1 MKKQAGRQ
9 LAALA
14 LAAGALCGGMAQAQ
28 QTSGAAAGS
37 GVTLYG
43 IVDVGVTSIDGYG
56 DKTRRFVSSGT
67 QLGSRLGLRG
77 DEDLGGGFRALF
89 TLEHQLYADTGSQN
103 QQTPISGL
111 AIPARALVG
120 VPNTIRSQLEPSLGA
135 ALASSLNNKFWHRQA
150 WVGLVTPAGAVL
162 AGRQYSPVFATFGRF
177 DPHQAG
183 NIGNAFATL
192 TVPTG
197 LEVRIDNSL
206 QYVAEKNGWRFNAMV
221 GAGEGEVGPGRFWGL
236 SAGYAVGN
244 FDVGIAHQR
253 RKTSEDLDSLENTI
267 VGASYATGPW
277 KVTGVVV
284 SAKDKHPILGAQLRA
299 QLNANTSIPAALKPA
314 FLAYGSQIA
323 SNLGFDGHL
332 AYAGVHYLINPSN
345 KIVASYGAYSDSVDA
360 REAAI
365 AGLALEHI
373 LSKRTSIWVSASYV
387 DNKTGQQV
395 LPYSQGLLYG
405 FTDKPGKDASAWSL
419 NLVHRF

>member
-1 MKKQAGRQ
+1 MTQNNKAI
-9 LAALA
+9 LA
-14 LAAGALCGGMAQAQ
+14 LAASLLCGGAAA
-28 QTSGAAAGS
+28 QTSAES
-37 GVTLYG
+37 SVQLYG
-43 IVDVGVTSIDGYG
+43 IIDVGVTAIDGYG

-77 DEDLGGGFRALF
+77 NEDLGGGWRAMF

-103 QQTPISGL
+103 QQTPISGF

-120 VPNTIRSQLEPSLGA
+120 VPNTIRSQLEPALGA
-135 ALASSLNNKFWHRQA
+135 SLAASLNNRFWHRQA
-150 WVGLVTPAGAVL
+150 WAGIVTPVGAVL
-162 AGRQYSPVFATFGRF
+162 AGRQYSPAFATYGRF

-183 NIGNAFATL
+183 NIGNALATL
-192 TVPTG
+192 SVPTG

-206 QYVAEKNGWRFNAMV
+206 QYVAEMNGFRFNAML

-236 SAGYAVGN
+236 SAGYASGGFDIGVG
-244 FDVGIAHQR
+244 HQR
-253 RKTSEDLDSLENTI
+253 RKTSEGLDSLENTI
-267 VGASYATGPW
+267 IGASYSTGPW
-277 KVTGVVV
+277 KVTGLVV

-299 QLNANTSIPAALKPA
+299 QLNANTAIPAALKPA
-314 FLAYGSQIA
+314 FLAYGTQIA

-332 AYAGVHYLINPSN
+332 AYGGVHYLVNERN
-345 KIVASYGAYSDSVDA
+345 RVVVSYGAYSDSVAA

-365 AGLALEHI
+365 GGVALEHMF
-373 LSKRTSIWVSASYV
+373 SKRTSVWLSASYV
-387 DNKTGQQV
+387 DNKSGQQV

-405 FTDKPGKDASAWSL
+405 FTDKPGKDASAYSL

>member
-1 MKKQAGRQ
+1 MKQQ
-9 LAALA
+9 TTTQFSTLA
-14 LAAGALCGGMAQAQ
+14 LAAALLCGGAQAQ
-28 QTSGAAAGS
+28 SNTESSLAVY
-37 GVTLYG
+37 GVL
-43 IVDVGVTSIDGYG
+43 DVGVTAIDGYG
-56 DKTRRFVSSGT
+56 DKTRHFVSSGS

-77 DEDLGGGFRALF
+77 TEELGRGWRAIF

-103 QQTPISGL
+103 QQSPISGS

-120 VPNTIRSQLEPSLGA
+120 VPNTIRTQLEPALGA
-135 ALASSLNNKFWHRQA
+135 SLAASLNNKFWHRQA
-150 WVGLVTPAGAVL
+150 WVGLVTPIGAVV

-206 QYVAEKNGWRFNAMV
+206 QYVAEKNGFRFNAML
-221 GAGEGEVGPGRFWGL
+221 GAGEGEVGPGRLWGV
-236 SAGYAVGN
+236 SAGYAKDGL
-244 FDVGIAHQR
+244 DVGVGHQR
-253 RKTSEDLDSLENTI
+253 RKTSEGLDSLENTI
-267 VGASYATGPW
+267 VGASYTTGPW
-277 KVTGVVV
+277 KFTGLVI

-299 QLNANTSIPAALKPA
+299 QLNASTSIPDELKPS
-314 FLAYGSQIA
+314 FLAYGTQIA
-323 SNLGFDGHL
+323 NNLGFDGHL
-332 AYAGVHYLINPSN
+332 VYGGVHYLITERNRL
-345 KIVASYGAYSDSVDA
+345 VVSYGAYSDSVAD

-365 AGLALEHI
+365 GGVALEHL
-373 LSKRTSIWVSASYV
+373 LSKRTSIWISASYV
-387 DNKTGQQV
+387 DNKTGQQI

-405 FTDKPGKDASAWSL
+405 FTDKPGQDSSAYSV

>member
-1 MKKQAGRQ
+1 MTKTTTNFSTQ
-9 LAALA
+9 ALA
-14 LAAGALCGGMAQAQ
+14 FALLCGGAQAQ
-28 QTSGAAAGS
+28 SSATESSLAI
-37 GVTLYG
+37 YG
-43 IVDVGVTSIDGYG
+43 ILDVGVTAIDGYG
-56 DKTRRFVSSGT
+56 DKTRHFVSSGS
-67 QLGSRLGLRG
+67 QLGSRLGIRG
-77 DEDLGGGFRALF
+77 SEDLGGGWRAMF

-103 QQTPISGL
+103 QQSPISGF

-120 VPNTIRSQLEPSLGA
+120 VPNTVRSQLEPALGA
-135 ALASSLNNKFWHRQA
+135 SLAASLNNKFWHRQA
-150 WVGLVTPAGAVL
+150 WVGLVTPVGAVV

-206 QYVAEKNGWRFNAMV
+206 QYVAELDGWRFNAML
-221 GAGEGEVGPGRFWGL
+221 GAGEGDIGPGRFWGV
-236 SAGYAVGN
+236 SAGYAKGGL
-244 FDVGIAHQR
+244 DVGVAHQR
-253 RKTSEDLDSLENTI
+253 RKTSEGLASLENTI
-267 VGASYATGPW
+267 LGASYTSGAWKFTGL
-277 KVTGVVV
+277 VV

-299 QLNANTSIPAALKPA
+299 QLNANTSIPAALKPS

-323 SNLGFDGHL
+323 ANLGFDGHL
-332 AYAGVHYLINPSN
+332 AYGGVHYMITERNRL
-345 KIVASYGAYSDSVDA
+345 VVSYGAYSDSVAD

-365 AGLALEHI
+365 GGIALEHL

-405 FTDKPGKDASAWSL
+405 FTDKPGQDSSAYSV

>member
-1 MKKQAGRQ
+1 MTQNNKAILV
-9 LAALA
+9 LAAILCC
-14 LAAGALCGGMAQAQ
+14 AGTTAQAQ
-28 QTSGAAAGS
+28 QGAES
-37 GVTLYG
+37 GVQLYG
-43 IVDVGVTSIDGYG
+43 IIDVGVTAIDGYG

-77 DEDLGGGFRALF
+77 NEDLGGGWRAMF

-103 QQTPISGL
+103 QQTPISGF

-120 VPNTIRSQLEPSLGA
+120 VPNTIRAQLEPALGA
-135 ALASSLNNKFWHRQA
+135 SLAASLNNRFWHRQA
-150 WVGLVTPAGAVL
+150 WAGVVTPVGAVL
-162 AGRQYSPVFATFGRF
+162 AGRQYSPAFSTYGRF

-183 NIGNAFATL
+183 NIGNALATL
-192 TVPTG
+192 SVPTG

-206 QYVAEKNGWRFNAMV
+206 QYVAEMNGFRFNAML
-221 GAGEGEVGPGRFWGL
+221 GAGEGDVGPGRFWGL
-236 SAGYAVGN
+236 SAGYASGA
-244 FDVGIAHQR
+244 FDIGVAHQR
-253 RKTSEDLDSLENTI
+253 RKTSEGLNSLENTI

-277 KVTGVVV
+277 KVTGLVV

-299 QLNANTSIPAALKPA
+299 QLNANTAIPAALKPA
-314 FLAYGSQIA
+314 FLAYGTQIA

-332 AYAGVHYLINPSN
+332 AYGGVHYLVNERN
-345 KIVASYGAYSDSVDA
+345 RVIVSYGAYSDSVA
-360 REAAI
+360 VREAAI
-365 AGLALEHI
+365 GGVALEH
-373 LSKRTSIWVSASYV
+373 LFSKRTSVWLSASYV

-405 FTDKPGKDASAWSL
+405 FTDKPGKDASAYSL

>member
-1 MKKQAGRQ
+1 MTQNNKAI
-9 LAALA
+9 LA
-14 LAAGALCGGMAQAQ
+14 LAAMLSCGAAQAQ
-28 QTSGAAAGS
+28 QSAES
-37 GVTLYG
+37 GVHLYG
-43 IVDVGVTSIDGYG
+43 IIDVGVTAIDGYG

-77 DEDLGGGFRALF
+77 NEDLGGGWRAMF

-103 QQTPISGL
+103 QQTPISGF

-120 VPNTIRSQLEPSLGA
+120 VPNTIRSQLEPALGA
-135 ALASSLNNKFWHRQA
+135 SLAASLNNRFWHRQA
-150 WVGLVTPAGAVL
+150 WAGVVTPVGAVL
-162 AGRQYSPVFATFGRF
+162 AGRQYSPAFATYGRF

-183 NIGNAFATL
+183 NIGNALATL
-192 TVPTG
+192 SVPTG

-206 QYVAEKNGWRFNAMV
+206 QYVAEMNGFRFNAML
-221 GAGEGEVGPGRFWGL
+221 GAGEGEVGPGRFWGV
-236 SAGYAVGN
+236 SAGYATGGFDIGVG
-244 FDVGIAHQR
+244 HQR
-253 RKTSEDLDSLENTI
+253 RKTSEGLNSLENTI
-267 VGASYATGPW
+267 VGASYSTGPW

-299 QLNANTSIPAALKPA
+299 QLNANTAIPAALKPA
-314 FLAYGSQIA
+314 FLAYGTQIA

-332 AYAGVHYLINPSN
+332 AYGGVHYLVNERN
-345 KIVASYGAYSDSVDA
+345 RVIVSYGAYNDSVAA

-365 AGLALEHI
+365 GGVALEHMF
-373 LSKRTSIWVSASYV
+373 SKRTSVWLSASYV

-405 FTDKPGKDASAWSL
+405 FTDKPGKDASAYSL

>member
-1 MKKQAGRQ
+1 MKKQTTTS
-9 LAALA
+9 LCALA
-14 LAAGALCGGMAQAQ
+14 LAAALACGGAHAQ
-28 QTSGAAAGS
+28 QSGSSSADN

-43 IVDVGVTSIDGYG
+43 ILDVGVTAIDGYG

-77 DEDLGGGFRALF
+77 SEDLGDGWRAIF

-103 QQTPISGL
+103 QQSPISGN

-120 VPNTIRSQLEPSLGA
+120 VPNTVRSQLEPALGA
-135 ALASSLNNKFWHRQA
+135 SLAASLNNKFWHRQS
-150 WVGLVTPAGAVL
+150 WVGLVTPAGAVI
-162 AGRQYSPVFATFGRF
+162 AGRQYSPTFATFGRF

-206 QYVAEKNGWRFNAMV
+206 QYVAEMNGFRFNAMMA
-221 GAGEGEVGPGRFWGL
+221 AGEGEVGPGRFWGVG
-236 SAGYAVGN
+236 AGYATGG
-244 FDVGIAHQR
+244 FDVGVAHQR
-253 RKTSEDLDSLENTI
+253 RKTSEGLDSLENTI
-267 VGASYATGPW
+267 VGASYTSGPW
-277 KVTGVVV
+277 KVTGLVV

-299 QLNANTSIPAALKPA
+299 QLNANTAIPAALKPT
-314 FLAYGSQIA
+314 FLSYGTQIA
-323 SNLGFDGHL
+323 NNLGFDGHL
-332 AYAGVHYLINPSN
+332 AYGGVHYLITERNRL
-345 KIVASYGAYSDSVDA
+345 VVSYGAYSDSVAA

-365 AGLALEHI
+365 GGIALEHL

-405 FTDKPGKDASAWSL
+405 FTDKPGQDSSAYSV

>member
-1 MKKQAGRQ
+1 MTQNNKAI
-9 LAALA
+9 LA
-14 LAAGALCGGMAQAQ
+14 LAAALSCG
-28 QTSGAAAGS
+28 GAAAQPSAEGS
-37 GVTLYG
+37 SVQLYG
-43 IVDVGVTSIDGYG
+43 IIDVGVTAIDGYG
-56 DKTRRFVSSGT
+56 DKTRRFISSGT

-77 DEDLGGGFRALF
+77 NEDLGGGWRAMF

-103 QQTPISGL
+103 QQTPISGF

-120 VPNTIRSQLEPSLGA
+120 VPNTIRSQLEPALGA
-135 ALASSLNNKFWHRQA
+135 SLAASLNNRFWHRQA
-150 WVGLVTPAGAVL
+150 WAGVVTPAGAVL
-162 AGRQYSPVFATFGRF
+162 AGRQYSPAFATYGRF

-183 NIGNAFATL
+183 NIGNALATL
-192 TVPTG
+192 SVPTG

-206 QYVAEKNGWRFNAMV
+206 QYVAEMNGFRFNAML

-236 SAGYAVGN
+236 SAGYATGGL
-244 FDVGIAHQR
+244 DVGIAHQR
-253 RKTSEDLDSLENTI
+253 RKTSEGLDSLENTI

-299 QLNANTSIPAALKPA
+299 QLNANTAIPAALKPA
-314 FLAYGSQIA
+314 FLAYGTQIA

-332 AYAGVHYLINPSN
+332 AYGGVHYLVNERN
-345 KIVASYGAYSDSVDA
+345 RVIVSYGAYNDSVAA

-365 AGLALEHI
+365 AGVALEH
-373 LSKRTSIWVSASYV
+373 LFSKRTSVWLSASYV
-387 DNKTGQQV
+387 DNKSGQQV

-405 FTDKPGKDASAWSL
+405 FTDKPGKDASAYSL

>member
-1 MKKQAGRQ
+1 MTQNNKAI
-9 LAALA
+9 LA
-14 LAAGALCGGMAQAQ
+14 LAASLLCGG
-28 QTSGAAAGS
+28 AAAQPS
-37 GVTLYG
+37 AESSVQLYG
-43 IVDVGVTSIDGYG
+43 IIDVGVTAIDGYG

-77 DEDLGGGFRALF
+77 NEDLGGGWRAMF

-103 QQTPISGL
+103 QQTPISGF

-120 VPNTIRSQLEPSLGA
+120 VPNTIRAQLEPALGA
-135 ALASSLNNKFWHRQA
+135 SLAASLNNRFWHRQA
-150 WVGLVTPAGAVL
+150 WAGIVTPVGAVL
-162 AGRQYSPVFATFGRF
+162 AGRQYSPAFATYGRF

-183 NIGNAFATL
+183 NIGNALATL
-192 TVPTG
+192 SVPTG

-206 QYVAEKNGWRFNAMV
+206 QYVAEMNGFRFNAML

-236 SAGYAVGN
+236 SAGYASGGFDIGVG
-244 FDVGIAHQR
+244 HQR
-253 RKTSEDLDSLENTI
+253 RKTSEGLNSLENTI
-267 VGASYATGPW
+267 VGASYSTGPW

-299 QLNANTSIPAALKPA
+299 QLNANTAIPAALKPA
-314 FLAYGSQIA
+314 FLAYGTQIA

-332 AYAGVHYLINPSN
+332 AYGGVHYRVTERNRV
-345 KIVASYGAYSDSVDA
+345 IVSYGAYSDSVAA

-365 AGLALEHI
+365 GGVALEH
-373 LSKRTSIWVSASYV
+373 LFSKRTSVWLSASYV
-387 DNKTGQQV
+387 DNKSGQQV

-405 FTDKPGKDASAWSL
+405 FTDKPGKDASAYSL